1 MSRRAFHFP
10 PAVFNQR
17 VAVFVDRF
25 YEHMADLFARQG
37 WQWEEPARTPS
48 RWSHPE
54 FVVRVASRFKDKA
67 AHILEFAMSNLP
79 GVASLGADGKPRLR
93 HQHRFRVDI
102 PRSYPADL
110 GSIRVRA
117 MLPLFHPRIGPSG
130 TGAACVYVNGEIDRV
145 LWSIVRQVLL
155 DPDYVQP
162 PKLFRGQD
170 RGMNLAAMSWYETD
184 PVGIHRRLLDLWAE
198 AHGAKRFT
206 LPAAKRSRVTIEG

>member
-1 MSRRAFHFP
+1 MTRRSFHFP

-37 WQWEEPARTPS
+37 WEWSQPVRSPS

-54 FVVRVASRFKDKA
+54 FAVRVASRFKDKA
-67 AHILEFAMSNLP
+67 AHILEFSLARLP
-79 GVASLGADGKPRLR
+79 GVASLDEEGKPVVR
-93 HQHRFRVDI
+93 HNHRFRVDI

-110 GSIRVRA
+110 GAIRVRA

-130 TGAACVYVNGEIDRV
+130 TGAACVYVNGELDRV

-155 DPDYVQP
+155 DPEYVQP
-162 PKLFRGQD
+162 PKLYRGQD
-170 RGMNLAAMSWYETD
+170 RGMNLSAMSWYEKD

-198 AHGAKRFT
+198 THGAEAFK
-206 LPAAKRSRVTIEG
+206 LPATKSSRVTIEG